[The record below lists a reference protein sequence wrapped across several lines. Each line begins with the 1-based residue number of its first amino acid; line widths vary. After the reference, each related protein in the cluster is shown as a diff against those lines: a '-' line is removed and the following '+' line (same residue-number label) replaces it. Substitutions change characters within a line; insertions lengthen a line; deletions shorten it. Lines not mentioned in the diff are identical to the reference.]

1 MPGMSLTLTG
11 SLRPLGAIAF
21 ALTLCFAAP
30 AGAALP
36 VSDWREVEYVGMEAV
51 TIGPAFNLEGSVA
64 AVSAGGE
71 VSIAADL
78 FQGDGAPV
86 SNFVAGDRIEVGNRA
101 SLKNVF
107 YRASISG
114 GTGFYRIRGT
124 LERTTFPLSLNIPP
138 LPAQTND
145 SCVDNRPDVVAETG
159 SPRTPA
165 PGCYGDLIV
174 ESGGLVTLAAGAYQ
188 FRSVNISRIGTL
200 RATGPVNVYVKRAV
214 DVGDSATVGPNSGNA
229 ADLTFWARNVGNST
243 SQIGESARF
252 TGHLFAPND
261 GNLMVGQDVALKG
274 SVLGRIVH
282 KRGHHGPPPPTPT
295 RTPSPTATP
304 RPSPTPTPTPTPS
317 VTPTPTPLPS
327 PTPTSPFVPP
337 TPTLTPRPTPTSPFV
352 PPTPSPRPTP
362 CVFSPCLG
370 F

>member
-1 MPGMSLTLTG
+1 MPGMSLILTG
-11 SLRPLGAIAF
+11 FRRPLRRLVF
-21 ALTLCFAAP
+21 ALSLGFAAS
-30 AGAALP
+30 AWAAALP

-71 VSIAADL
+71 VSVAADL
-78 FQGDGAPV
+78 FQGDGTPI
-86 SNFVAGDRIEVGNRA
+86 SNFVAGDRVEVGNRA

-107 YRASISG
+107 YRASLSG

-138 LPAQTND
+138 LPPQTND
-145 SCVDNRPDVVAETG
+145 SCVDSRPDIVATPG

-174 ESGGLVTLAAGAYQ
+174 ESGGLATLATGAYQ

-214 DVGDSATVGPNSGNA
+214 DVGDSATDGPNSGNA
-229 ADLTFWARNVGNST
+229 ADLTFWARNAGNST
-243 SQIGESARF
+243 SQIGESARL

-261 GNLMVGQDVALKG
+261 GNLMVGQDAVLKG

-282 KRGHHGPPPPTPT
+282 KRGYHGAPPPTPSPT
-295 RTPSPTATP
+295 PAPTPSP
-304 RPSPTPTPTPTPS
+304 RPSPTPTPTPS
-317 VTPTPTPLPS
+317 ATPTPTPLPS

-337 TPTLTPRPTPTSPFV
+337 TPSGTPRPTPTSPFV
-352 PPTPSPRPTP
+352 PPTPSPQPTP
-362 CVFSPCLG
+362 CVFSPCIG